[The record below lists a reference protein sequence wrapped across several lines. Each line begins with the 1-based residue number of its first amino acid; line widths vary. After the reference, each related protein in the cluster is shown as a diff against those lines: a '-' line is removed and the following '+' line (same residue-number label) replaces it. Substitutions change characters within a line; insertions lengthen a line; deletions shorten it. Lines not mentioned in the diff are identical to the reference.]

1 MLTDTKYYDTE
12 NIDND
17 KRVKKHQIM
26 LGHTSRDIKDY
37 KKSLNL
43 RHNGQYHRLPHF
55 LISKKGKIEEML
67 PIDKSTTLF
76 GHPYVDT
83 NCIFILL
90 ENEGWLKKSKTQNR
104 LCDWLGNIYK
114 GEIVERKWRGNLFW
128 STYTEKEVDSL
139 GELLNKI
146 TDKFSI
152 PKEFIG
158 HNVKV
163 DGIEN
168 FKGIVCRSN
177 YSDYYT
183 DLSPAFN
190 FEKLTKIL

>member
-1 MLTDTKYYDTE
+1 MLTDTKYYDIE
-12 NIDND
+12 NIDS
-17 KRVKKHQIM
+17 KKEVMKQQIM
-26 LGHTSRDIKDY
+26 LGHTSRVVKDY
-37 KKSLNL
+37 KKSLTL
-43 RHNGQYHRLPHF
+43 RHNGHYPQLPHF
-55 LISKKGKIEEML
+55 LISKKGRVEEIQPLETPTTFFGNPKI
-67 PIDKSTTLF
+67 DN
-76 GHPYVDT
+76 
-83 NCIFILL
+83 NCVFILL
-90 ENEGWLKKSKTQNR
+90 ENEGWLKKSKTKNR

-128 STYTEKEVDSL
+128 ATYTEKEVDSL
-139 GELLNKI
+139 CELLNKI

>member
-1 MLTDTKYYDTE
+1 MLTDTKYYDIE
-12 NIDND
+12 NIESNG
-17 KRVKKHQIM
+17 KVVKQQIM
-26 LGHTSRDIKDY
+26 LGHTSRKIKDY
-37 KKSLNL
+37 KKSLKL
-43 RHNGQYHRLPHF
+43 RHNGNYEKLPHF
-55 LISKKGKIEEML
+55 IISKTGIVEEIL
-67 PIDKSTTLF
+67 PLDKPTKFF
-76 GHPYVDT
+76 GHPYIDN

-128 STYTEKEVDSL
+128 ATYTEKEVNSL
-139 GELLNKI
+139 CELLNKI

-163 DGIEN
+163 DGVEK

-190 FEKLTKIL
+190 FEKITKIL